1 MIVLALLFFIF
12 ISLNTSTH
20 VNCGDTV
27 QENAEKEEELKV
39 WSKYDFVAGDKV
51 IFEDNLADEQVG
63 EFPSKWDLVSGN
75 VEIALLG
82 NEKVISL
89 VDNMSEIT
97 PLMDAENYLPEV
109 FTIEF
114 DIYLYQKYN
123 EAIYLK
129 LKNLDK
135 IDIRRNK
142 VTMKSFSGTP
152 GKDSKQVGW
161 HHIALSFNKRSLKVY
176 FNQSRVLN
184 IPNIKIQPTSFSISG
199 LSHGARKG
207 DPAIM
212 KNIRIAEGGVK
223 LYDRLETDGK
233 IVTRGIL
240 FDSGKSII
248 KPESMGIINEIVKL
262 LKDHPEIN
270 FSIEGHTDSDGK
282 EAFNQTLSEQR
293 ADAVKVLLMDLG
305 IDESRLQT
313 KGHGESTPVDSNST
327 PEGKANNRR
336 VEFVKT
342 KSLVKKSNSPD

>member
-1 MIVLALLFFIF
+1 MKISMIVLALFFLVF
-12 ISLNTSTH
+12 LSLDTSA
-20 VNCGDTV
+20 NIDCGDIF
-27 QENAEKEEELKV
+27 QENVEKQEELKV

-51 IFEDNLADEQVG
+51 IFEDSLADEQVG

-82 NEKVISL
+82 DEKVISL
-89 VDNMSEIT
+89 VENKSEIT
-97 PLMDAENYLPEV
+97 PLMDTENYLPEV

-114 DIYLYQKYN
+114 DIYFYQKYN
-123 EAIYLK
+123 EAFYLM
-129 LKNLDK
+129 LKSLDR
-135 IDIRRNK
+135 IDIRRTK
-142 VTMKSFSGTP
+142 VTMGRFSGTP
-152 GKDSKQVGW
+152 GEDAKQVGW

-176 FNQSRVLN
+176 FNQTRVLN
-184 IPNIKIQPTSFSISG
+184 IPNIKVQPTSFSISA
-199 LSHGARKG
+199 LSHGASRG

-233 IVTRGIL
+233 IVARGIL

-262 LKDHPEIN
+262 MKDHPEIN
-270 FSIEGHTDSDGK
+270 FSIEGHTDSDG
-282 EAFNQTLSEQR
+282 EESFNQALSEKR
-293 ADAVKVLLMDLG
+293 ADAVKVLLVDLG

-336 VEFVKT
+336 VEFIKT
-342 KSLVKKSNSPD
+342 EL